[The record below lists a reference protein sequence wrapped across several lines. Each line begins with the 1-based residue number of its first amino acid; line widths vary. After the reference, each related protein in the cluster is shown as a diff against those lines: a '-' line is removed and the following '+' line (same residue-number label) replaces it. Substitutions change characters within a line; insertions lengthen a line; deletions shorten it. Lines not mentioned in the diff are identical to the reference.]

1 VRLFAG
7 DRIYNIMERFK
18 LPDDQP
24 MEASILSKQ
33 IENAQKKVEEQN
45 FVMRKNVL
53 KYDDVMNTQ
62 RQVIYEQR
70 RSVLEGEDLSGD
82 VREWIDEVVE
92 SIVQEYTAEEFA
104 EEWDIAGLVQAVND
118 AFSTDITVEELQED
132 LGDMTREALVDDF
145 RVTAQD
151 EYREREEA
159 WGEEVARQVERYVIL
174 QVVDSRWREHLENM
188 DYLREGV
195 HLRAMAQKDPLVEY
209 RHEGH
214 LMFEQLGGQI
224 REEVVSLLFH
234 AEVAQD
240 DARALQEMQETGWD
254 GDGDGGFAYQHESL
268 AGAEAIAAAGAG
280 AGGAVAAG
288 EIGGGATAVAT
299 QQQRVASEWD
309 KVGRNDPCPC
319 GSGKKY
325 KKCHGA

>member
-1 VRLFAG
+1 
-7 DRIYNIMERFK
+7 MERFK

-70 RSVLEGEDLSGD
+70 RRVLEGDDLSDD

-92 SIVQEYTAEEFA
+92 AIVQEYTAEEFP
-104 EEWDIAGLVQAVND
+104 EEWDIGGLVQAVND
-118 AFSTDITVEELQED
+118 AFGTDITVEELRED
-132 LGDMTREALVDDF
+132 MPDMSREALVDDF
-145 RVTAQD
+145 RETAQE

-159 WGEEVARQVERYVIL
+159 WGEEIARQVERYVIL
-174 QVVDSRWREHLENM
+174 QVVDARWREHLENM

-234 AEVAQD
+234 AEVQQE
-240 DARALQEMQETGWD
+240 DARALQEMRETGWD
-254 GDGDGGFAYQHESL
+254 GDGDFAYQHESL
-268 AGAEAIAAAGAG
+268 AGADAIAAAGAG
-280 AGGAVAAG
+280 SAVTAGA
-288 EIGGGATAVAT
+288 IGGGATAVAT
-299 QQQRVASEWD
+299 PQQRVASEWD